1 MIKASAEAWRTV
13 SFTVTTLIKSRC
25 GVQAGSEQNSSS
37 SSSSS
42 YPCPGCSRMFC
53 STTPCERNPC
63 PRFWVEPCWVN
74 VHHPN
79 RPQPTIH
86 FCLIVSFPLGWVW
99 VVWLF
104 IRDQIASGVHSRVK
118 LPLITAPGLIRGP
131 EPVHHDKG
139 NYYSKPMYTH
149 TASTSKTTLIL
160 IPEVRLPMSESILI
174 VDDCLLSLF
183 LLTSVSWKDL

>member
-1 MIKASAEAWRTV
+1 MFKQDQSRTLHLRPPPAIHV
-13 SFTVTTLIKSRC
+13 RDAVACFAALHPVKGIRAPVFGLSLS
-25 GVQAGSEQNSSS
+25 
-37 SSSSS
+37 
-42 YPCPGCSRMFC
+42 
-53 STTPCERNPC
+53 
-63 PRFWVEPCWVN
+63 WVN

-139 NYYSKPMYTH
+139 NYNSKPMYTH